1 MTNNVIKNN
10 VYEYLAERENESW
23 YLDNINLDWKYDNIK
38 SKTGRINPNLVSWK
52 KLNKKVKKLNIRTLS
67 NLQSLCDEV
76 GLKIVDS
83 E

>member
-1 MTNNVIKNN
+1 MTNNIIKNN

-38 SKTGRINPNLVSWK
+38 SKTGRINPNLASWK

>member
-1 MTNNVIKNN
+1 M
-10 VYEYLAERENESW
+10 AEREHESW
-23 YLDNINLDWKYDNIK
+23 YLDNIKLGWKYDYIK